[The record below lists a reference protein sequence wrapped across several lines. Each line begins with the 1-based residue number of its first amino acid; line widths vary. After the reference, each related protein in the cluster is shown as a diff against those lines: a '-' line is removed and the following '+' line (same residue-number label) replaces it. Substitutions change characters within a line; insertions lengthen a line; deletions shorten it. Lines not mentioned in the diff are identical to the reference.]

1 MKQIVIVMNNRPG
14 IVADIATILGEKGVN
29 IDDIDAEAVGK
40 MALVRMT
47 VGNYDLALK
56 VLRDAGFN
64 ALSEEVFLVR
74 LDDKPGALA
83 KVARRFKEKGIDIK
97 SLRLVDRDG
106 ENAIAAISCEQPDE
120 AKEMLKDMLVS

>member
-1 MKQIVIVMNNRPG
+1 MKQICIVMENRAG
-14 IVADIATILGEKGVN
+14 MVADIATVLGEKGVN
-29 IDDIDAEAVGK
+29 IDSIDAEAVGE
-40 MALVRMT
+40 MGLVRLT
-47 VGNYDLALK
+47 VSHYDLALK
-56 VLRDAGFN
+56 VLRDAGFK

-120 AKEMLKDMLVS
+120 AKRMLKDMLVS

>member
-1 MKQIVIVMNNRPG
+1 MKQIVVVMKNRPG
-14 IVADIATILGEKGVN
+14 TVADIATILGEKGVN

-40 MALVRMT
+40 MGLVRMT

-74 LDDKPGALA
+74 LEDKPGALA
-83 KVARRFKEKGIDIK
+83 RVARRFKEAEIDIR

-106 ENAIAAISCEQPDE
+106 QNAIAAISCDRSGE
-120 AKEMLKDMLVS
+120 AKKMLKDILVS

>member
-1 MKQIVIVMNNRPG
+1 MKQIVIVMENRPG

-74 LDDKPGALA
+74 LEDKPGALA
-83 KVARRFKEKGIDIK
+83 RVARRFREAEIDIR

-106 ENAIAAISCEQPDE
+106 KNAIAAISCDRSDE
-120 AKEMLKDMLVS
+120 ARRMLKDMLVS